1 MNLIQVYVAIKELTP
16 EQAEAVIRCIESGH
30 DGHVWLS
37 AILTHNVRESLLD
50 EVLDRKLSVEDI
62 RDTQAWVRAFNG

>member
-1 MNLIQVYVAIKELTP
+1 MNLLQVYTAIQALSP

-50 EVLDRKLSVEDI
+50 EVLDRKLTVEDI
-62 RDTQAWVRAFNG
+62 RDSQVWVRP

>member
-1 MNLIQVYVAIKELTP
+1 MNLLQVYTAIQALSP

-50 EVLDRKLSVEDI
+50 EVLDRKLTVEDI
-62 RDTQAWVRAFNG
+62 RDSQVWVKP

>member
-1 MNLIQVYVAIKELTP
+1 MNLIQVYSAV
-16 EQAEAVIRCIESGH
+16 QALGPLQVEAVVRCIESGH

>member
-1 MNLIQVYVAIKELTP
+1 MKLVKVYDAIQKLSP

-37 AILTHNVRESLLD
+37 AILTYNVRESLLD
-50 EVLDRKLSVEDI
+50 EVLDRKLTVEDI
-62 RDTQAWVRAFNG
+62 RDSQAWVRP